1 VVAPWEVRV
10 ERIMKDRGC
19 SREEA
24 EKSGRNSDH
33 ARESYTS
40 RFYQARWSDPTLY
53 HLTVNTGL
61 LSRQQACEL
70 ILDVTRR
77 IQ

>member
-1 VVAPWEVRV
+1 VQ
-10 ERIMKDRGC
+10 RIAQDRGC
-19 SREEA
+19 SREAA
-24 EKSGRNSDH
+24 EKSARDSDH

-40 RFYQARWSDPTLY
+40 RFYQSRWSDPSLY

-61 LSRQQACEL
+61 LSRQQAADL
-70 ILDVTRR
+70 IVEAARR